1 MAYGLEPIRQ
11 ANGGTIRNNNFVDGN
26 GYRIAAT
33 APTAYFEGDT
43 VSLSSGLLVQDIGS
57 GDLDA
62 IVGVFWGAEYA
73 DNSSGDVRFVRSI
86 AVSTVAKAQFKAYV
100 YDDPYT
106 IFKMQADQAGT
117 ALTSADV
124 GAVAQNLTGSGST
137 VTFKAGSALDSST
150 ASNTQNSTQ
159 QNYPFQILG
168 SAETDLSYSALGTTM
183 DVLVKINTHSWGR
196 YDGNFPTA

>member
-43 VSLSSGLLVQDIGS
+43 CSLASGLLVQDIGN
-57 GDLDA
+57 GDLGGL
-62 IVGVFWGAEYA
+62 VGVFWGAEYA
-73 DNSSGDVRFVRSI
+73 DNSSGDVKFVRSI
-86 AVSTVAKAQFKAYV
+86 AVSTVAKANFKAYV
-100 YDDPYT
+100 YDDPST
-106 IFKMQADQAGT
+106 IFKMQADQAGS

-124 GAVAQNLTGSGST
+124 GANAQNLTGSGST
-137 VTFKAGSALDSST
+137 VTFKAGSSLDSST
-150 ASNTQNSTQ
+150 ASNTQNATQ
-159 QNYPFQILG
+159 QAYPFQILG
-168 SAETDLSYSALGTTM
+168 SAETDLSYSALATTM
-183 DVLVKINTHSWGR
+183 DILVKINTHSWGR

>member
-57 GDLDA
+57 GDLGA

-86 AVSTVAKAQFKAYV
+86 AVNTVAKAQFKAYV

-150 ASNTQNSTQ
+150 ASNTQSSTQ
-159 QNYPFQILG
+159 QAFPFQILG
-168 SAETDLSYSALGTTM
+168 SAETDLSYSTVGTTM

>member
-57 GDLDA
+57 GDLGA

-73 DNSSGDVRFVRSI
+73 DNSSGDVKFVRSI
-86 AVSTVAKAQFKAYV
+86 AASTVAKANFKAYV
-100 YDDPYT
+100 YDDPST
-106 IFKMQADQAGT
+106 IFKMQADQAGS

-124 GAVAQNLTGSGST
+124 GANAQNLTGSGST
-137 VTFKAGSALDSST
+137 VTFKAGSSLDSST
-150 ASNTQNSTQ
+150 ASNTQGSTQ
-159 QNYPFQILG
+159 QAFPFQILG

>member
-57 GDLDA
+57 GDLGA

-73 DNSSGDVRFVRSI
+73 DNSSGDVKFVRSI
-86 AVSTVAKAQFKAYV
+86 AVNTVAKAQFKAYV
-100 YDDPYT
+100 YDDPST
-106 IFKMQADQAGT
+106 IFKIQADQAGT

-124 GAVAQNLTGSGST
+124 GAVVQNLTGSGST
-137 VTFKAGSALDSST
+137 VTFKAGSSLDSST
-150 ASNTQNSTQ
+150 ASNTQNATQ
-159 QNYPFQILG
+159 QAYPFQIVG

>member
-43 VSLSSGLLVQDIGS
+43 CSLASGLLVQDIGS
-57 GDLDA
+57 GDLGA
-62 IVGVFWGAEYA
+62 IVGVFWGAEYQ
-73 DNSSGDVRFVRSI
+73 DNSSGDVKFVRSI
-86 AVSTVAKAQFKAYV
+86 AASTVAKANFKAYV

-106 IFKMQADQAGT
+106 IFKMQADQAGS

-124 GAVAQNLTGSGST
+124 GANAQNLTGSGST
-137 VTFKAGSALDSST
+137 VTFKAGSSLDSST
-150 ASNTQNSTQ
+150 ASNTQASGQ
-159 QNYPFQILG
+159 QAYPFQILG
-168 SAETDLSYSALGTTM
+168 SAETDLSYSTVGTTM

>member
-26 GYRIAAT
+26 GYRINAT

-57 GDLDA
+57 GDLGA

-73 DNSSGDVRFVRSI
+73 DNSSGDVKFVRSI
-86 AVSTVAKAQFKAYV
+86 AVSTVAKANFKAYV
-100 YDDPYT
+100 YDDPST
-106 IFKMQADQAGT
+106 IFKMQADQAGS

-124 GAVAQNLTGSGST
+124 GANAQNLTGSGST
-137 VTFKAGSALDSST
+137 VTFKAGSSLDSST
-150 ASNTQNSTQ
+150 ASNTQGSTQ
-159 QNYPFQILG
+159 QAFPFQILG
-168 SAETDLSYSALGTTM
+168 SAETDLSYSTVGTTM
-183 DVLVKINTHSWGR
+183 DILVKINTHSWGR

>member
-57 GDLDA
+57 GDLGA
-62 IVGVFWGAEYA
+62 IVGVFWGAEYQ
-73 DNSSGDVRFVRSI
+73 DNSTGDVRFVRSI
-86 AVSTVAKAQFKAYV
+86 PVSTVAKSNFKAYV
-100 YDDPYT
+100 YDDPST
-106 IFKMQADQAGT
+106 IFKMQADQAAS

-124 GAVAQNLTGSGST
+124 GANAQNLTGSGST
-137 VTFKAGSALDSST
+137 VTFKAGSSLDSST
-150 ASNTQNSTQ
+150 ASNTQGATQ
-159 QNYPFQILG
+159 KAFPFQILG
-168 SAETDLSYSALGTTM
+168 SAETDLTYSTVGTTM
-183 DVLVKINTHSWGR
+183 DVLVKINTHSWGV

>member
-57 GDLDA
+57 GDLGA

-73 DNSSGDVRFVRSI
+73 DNSSGDVKFVRSI
-86 AVSTVAKAQFKAYV
+86 AVNTVAKAQFKAYV
-100 YDDPYT
+100 YDDPST
-106 IFKMQADQAGT
+106 IFKIQADQAGT

-124 GAVAQNLTGSGST
+124 GAVVQNLTGSGST
-137 VTFKAGSALDSST
+137 VTFKAGSSLDSST
-150 ASNTQNSTQ
+150 ASNTQNATQ
-159 QNYPFQILG
+159 QAYPFQILG

>member
-57 GDLDA
+57 GDLGA

-73 DNSSGDVRFVRSI
+73 DNSSGDVKFVRSI
-86 AVSTVAKAQFKAYV
+86 AASTVAKANFKAYV
-100 YDDPYT
+100 YDDPST
-106 IFKMQADQAGT
+106 IFKMQADQAGS

-124 GAVAQNLTGSGST
+124 GANAQNLTGSGST
-137 VTFKAGSALDSST
+137 VTFKAGSSLDSST
-150 ASNTQNSTQ
+150 ASNTQNAAQ
-159 QNYPFQILG
+159 QAYPFQILG
-168 SAETDLSYSALGTTM
+168 SAETDLSYSTVGTTM

>member
-57 GDLDA
+57 GDLGA

-73 DNSSGDVRFVRSI
+73 DNSSGDVKFVRSI
-86 AVSTVAKAQFKAYV
+86 AASTVAKANFKAYV

-106 IFKMQADQAGT
+106 IFKMQADQAGS

-124 GAVAQNLTGSGST
+124 GANAQNLTGSGST
-137 VTFKAGSALDSST
+137 VTFKAGSSLDSST
-150 ASNTQNSTQ
+150 ASNTQGSTQ
-159 QNYPFQILG
+159 QAFPFQILG
-168 SAETDLSYSALGTTM
+168 SAETDLSYSTVGTTM

>member
-43 VSLSSGLLVQDIGS
+43 CSLASGLLVQDIGS
-57 GDLDA
+57 GDLGA
-62 IVGVFWGAEYA
+62 IVGVFWGAEYQ
-73 DNSSGDVRFVRSI
+73 DNSSGDVKFVRSI
-86 AVSTVAKAQFKAYV
+86 AASTVAKANFKAYV

-106 IFKMQADQAGT
+106 IFKMQADQAGS

-124 GAVAQNLTGSGST
+124 GANAQNLTGSGST
-137 VTFKAGSALDSST
+137 VTFKAGSSLDSST
-150 ASNTQNSTQ
+150 ASNTQGSTQ
-159 QNYPFQILG
+159 QAFPFQILG
-168 SAETDLSYSALGTTM
+168 SAETDLSYSAVGTTM

>member
-57 GDLDA
+57 GDLGA

-73 DNSSGDVRFVRSI
+73 DNSSGDVKFVRSI
-86 AVSTVAKAQFKAYV
+86 AASTVAKAQFKAYV
-100 YDDPYT
+100 YDDPMT

-124 GAVAQNLTGSGST
+124 GANAQNLTGSGST

-150 ASNTQNSTQ
+150 ASNTQGATQ
-159 QNYPFQILG
+159 KAFPFQILG
-168 SAETDLSYSALGTTM
+168 SAETDLTYSTVGTTM
-183 DVLVKINTHSWGR
+183 DVLVKINTHSWGV

>member
-33 APTAYFEGDT
+33 APSAYFEGDT

-57 GDLDA
+57 GDLGA

>member
-73 DNSSGDVRFVRSI
+73 DNSSGDVKFVRSI

-137 VTFKAGSALDSST
+137 VTFKAGSSLDSST
-150 ASNTQNSTQ
+150 ASNTQNATQ